1 MCRVFGLLL
10 GVLLPAC
17 LPASQRVR
25 AVLVFPFEN
34 QSARPDLNW
43 ISESFAEI
51 LSSRLSGPEN
61 YVLDRSERNAAYQQ
75 LGIPADSPLTLASEY
90 TVART
95 LGVDWAVIGNFSVID
110 NNLVARARL
119 LEVQQLMLSQ
129 PMEAS
134 GALSDLVDL
143 QTLLAWRLLG
153 THDPSFT
160 VGTEEDFRRR
170 FPEVRLD
177 AFENYTRGV
186 LSTDDES
193 RIHFFTESDRLNPA
207 DHQAAFELGRL
218 YFDQKD
224 YADSL
229 KWLAKLQDGDTHYF
243 EGLFLRAVD
252 EFFLGRQQDSEQN
265 FALLARE
272 IPLNEVWND
281 LGVLQAGRGQYAEAL
296 GSFERAYKG
305 DPTDPDFAFNLG
317 VCFWYLK
324 RYTEA
329 EQYLN
334 KDLRENEDD
343 SEAHTLLAAVLGRLQ
358 DSGGQHRELQWLAQH
373 EGDST
378 TDAPGD
384 ILPQARLKKNYDGR
398 AFRLLTLTVHNA
410 LEESLS
416 KLSPAEHHDVH
427 VARGKKFFA
436 EGRSAEAER
445 ELGEAVSLVPT
456 DAAAHV
462 LMARVLEAEGKH
474 AEAAAE
480 LEAALKLQNSASA
493 HILLARVYLELHK
506 PDLARG
512 QGQAALA
519 LEPGN
524 QEALQLLN
532 VIHPTS
538 SHEAP

>member
-1 MCRVFGLLL
+1 M
-10 GVLLPAC
+10 LLPGC
-17 LPASQRVR
+17 LSASQRVR
-25 AVLVFPFEN
+25 TVLVFPFEN
-34 QSARPDLNW
+34 QSPRPDLNW

-51 LSSRLSGPEN
+51 LSSRLSGPEK
-61 YVLDRSERNAAYQQ
+61 YVLDRSERNAAYLQ

-95 LGVDWAVIGNFSVID
+95 LGVDWAVMGSFNVTD
-110 NNLVARARL
+110 NNLVAHAQL
-119 LEVQQLMLSQ
+119 LEVQQLKLSQ
-129 PMEAS
+129 PIEAS

-153 THDPSFT
+153 MHDPSFT

-177 AFENYTRGV
+177 AFENYIRGV

-193 RIHFFTESDRLNPA
+193 HIHFFTESDRLNPA

-229 KWLAKLQDGDTHYF
+229 KWLSKLQESDAHYF

-281 LGVLQAGRGQYAEAL
+281 LGVLQAGRGQYAEAV

-317 VCFWYLK
+317 VSFWYLK
-324 RYTEA
+324 RYAEA

-334 KDLRENEDD
+334 KELRENSDD
-343 SEAHTLLAAVLGRLQ
+343 SEAHTLLAAVLGKLQ
-358 DSGGQHRELQWLAQH
+358 DSTGQHRELQWLAEH
-373 EGDST
+373 EADST
-378 TDAPGD
+378 TDAPED

-416 KLSPAEHHDVH
+416 KLSPEEHHDVH
-427 VARGKKFFA
+427 LARGRTFFA
-436 EGRSAEAER
+436 EGRLAEAER
-445 ELGEAVSLVPT
+445 ELSEAVSLAPG
-456 DAAAHV
+456 DASAHV
-462 LMARVLEAEGKH
+462 LMARVLEGEGKH

-480 LEAALKLQNSASA
+480 LDTALKLQNSASA
-493 HILLARVYLELHK
+493 HILLARVYLALHK

-512 QGQAALA
+512 QVQAALA

-524 QEALQLLN
+524 QEAQQL
-532 VIHPTS
+532 VHGIPSAGTR
-538 SHEAP
+538 EAP